1 MCDIAN
7 KEVISAQAL
16 GPTNLYKICTHTN
29 KQNLYKQTNKQ
40 SLYKQTNNYWGWIQS
55 KLYQRF
61 YQYEDNI

>member
-40 SLYKQTNNYWGWIQS
+40 SLYKQTNNY
-55 KLYQRF
+55 
-61 YQYEDNI
+61 